1 MAKKKYLLQF
11 GLAFVLIYA
20 SVDALLHPVDW
31 VGFIPAWTENFGIS
45 QGLALHLHAALQI
58 ILGLALLLNYKVK
71 TISLIVAINIAVLM
85 AVNGFSRAVFT
96 ATFRDVAIF
105 FMALYLGIRGR
116 Y

>member
-20 SVDALLHPVDW
+20 SVGALLYPVDW
-31 VGFIPAWTENFGIS
+31 IGFVPSWVENFGIS
-45 QGLALHLHAALQI
+45 RGLALHLHSAFQI

-71 TISLIVAINIAVLM
+71 AISLIVAINIAVLM

-96 ATFRDVAIF
+96 TTFRDVGLF
-105 FMALYLGIRGR
+105 FMALYLGMRGR